1 MAKVM
6 VRPWVKYVLVI
17 AIVGLAIFGISKFT
31 GSNTTE
37 NKNDNKGFFS
47 NLFSGNSVKD
57 VITIG
62 TNTYAGFMP
71 FMYLNGGLDP
81 NENSV
86 IYKDYGL
93 KLKIVVQDDFQAGRA
108 AFRNDDID
116 IIYCTADALP
126 VEMSEGSE
134 MSDARLFNISNWSR
148 GADAIVVNKNINNV
162 GDLIGKV
169 VACSEGTASH
179 TLLLNTLETNGIGYD
194 KVNMGEGVDK
204 NKVNVKVVG
213 SGLDA
218 AAIFKAGQCDAAV
231 VFSPDDQDIV
241 NSINGSKVL
250 VSTKQ
255 ATNII
260 CDCLIAKQSYLE
272 NNKENVQK
280 LISAL
285 LYANTLMNTDE
296 NAVNEAARAF
306 AKSYGTDEQFAIDG
320 SKNIHYATLGDEVN
334 FFGLNSSYT
343 GIKGD
348 ELYSKMART
357 YEGLN
362 LCKRPLAWRKVSNSD
377 IIEGIMNFDDVK
389 GNQEAEAS
397 KTFTAPT
404 KDIENKVAISDKKL
418 TIEYPTNSD
427 ILDNDAKTLIDREF
441 VSIAKQFA
449 GARVK
454 IVGNTDNTGNPTYNI
469 DLSKRRAQSVA
480 NYLIKEYGFDPNRFI
495 IIGNG
500 SKKAIEDG
508 VNGAPITKKLYD
520 TLTGIQ
526 MGRMDAPEGWIKV
539 IQ

>member
-1 MAKVM
+1 M
-6 VRPWVKYVLVI
+6 VRGWVKVAAVV
-17 AIVGLAIFGISKFT
+17 AIVAAVIFGISKYT
-31 GSNTTE
+31 VKSDGGSNS
-37 NKNDNKGFFS
+37 S
-47 NLFSGNSVKD
+47 NPLSGLFSSSNDKD

-71 FMYLNGGLDP
+71 FMYLNGGLEP
-81 NENSV
+81 NENSI
-86 IYKDYGL
+86 IYKDYGI

-108 AFRNDDID
+108 AFRNGDID
-116 IIYCTADALP
+116 IIYCTADAFP

-148 GADAIVVNKNINNV
+148 GADAIVVNKNINTV

-194 KVNMGEGVDK
+194 RVNMGQGIDK

-231 VFSPDDQDIV
+231 VFSPDDQDIIA
-241 NSINGSKVL
+241 SISGSKVL

-255 ATNII
+255 ASNII

-272 NNKENVQK
+272 ENKENVQK

-296 NAVNEAARAF
+296 TAVKQAAKAF

-320 SKNIHYATLGDEVN
+320 SKNIHYVTLGDEIN
-334 FFGLNSSYT
+334 FFGLNSTYT
-343 GIKGD
+343 GMKGD

-357 YEGLN
+357 YEGLK
-362 LCKRPLAWRKVSNSD
+362 LCKRPLSWRKVSNSD
-377 IIEGIMNFDDVK
+377 IIESLMANPDNVK
-389 GNQEAEAS
+389 GEQSAEGI
-397 KTFTAPT
+397 KVFTAPT
-404 KDIENKVAISDKKL
+404 KETENKEVISDKKL
-418 TIEYPTNSD
+418 TIEYATNSD
-427 ILDNDAKTLIDREF
+427 ILDNNAKSLIDREF
-441 VSIAKQFA
+441 VGIAKQFA
-449 GARVK
+449 GVRVK
-454 IVGNTDNTGNPTYNI
+454 IVGNTDNTGNAAYNVE
-469 DLSKRRAQSVA
+469 LSKRRAQSVA
-480 NYLIKEYGFDPNRFI
+480 NYLIKEYGFDANRFI
-495 IIGNG
+495 IVGNG

-508 VNGAPITKKLYD
+508 ISGANQQYRTTDFQLVS
-520 TLTGIQ
+520 
-526 MGRMDAPEGWIKV
+526 E
-539 IQ
+539 

>member
-1 MAKVM
+1 L
-6 VRPWVKYVLVI
+6 RPWTKIVLVI
-17 AIVGLAIFGISKFT
+17 ALVGLAIFGISKFT
-31 GSNTTE
+31 GSNTIE

-47 NLFSGNSVKD
+47 NLFSGDSDKD

-272 NNKENVQK
+272 SNKENVQK

-377 IIEGIMNFDDVK
+377 IIEGIMNSDDVK
-389 GNQEAEAS
+389 GNQEAESS

-454 IVGNTDNTGNPTYNI
+454 IVGNTDNTGNAVYNI

-480 NYLIKEYGFDPNRFI
+480 NYLIKEYGFDTNRFI

-508 VNGAPITKKLYD
+508 VNGANQQYRTTDFL
-520 TLTGIQ
+520 LVS
-526 MGRMDAPEGWIKV
+526 E
-539 IQ
+539 

>member
-1 MAKVM
+1 M
-6 VRPWVKYVLVI
+6 VRGWVKVAAVV
-17 AIVGLAIFGISKFT
+17 AIVAIAVFGISKYT
-31 GSNTTE
+31 GSTE
-37 NKNDNKGFFS
+37 NGTKSS
-47 NLFSGNSVKD
+47 NPLSGLFSGGADKD
-57 VITIG
+57 VITVG

-71 FMYLNGGLDP
+71 FMYLNGGLNP

-86 IYKDYGL
+86 IYKDYGI

-108 AFRNDDID
+108 AFRNGDID

-148 GADAIVVNKNINNV
+148 GADAIVVNKNIKTV

-194 KVNMGEGVDK
+194 RVNMGQGIDK
-204 NKVNVKVVG
+204 NKVNIKVVG

-241 NSINGSKVL
+241 ASINGSKVL

-255 ATNII
+255 ASNII
-260 CDCLIAKQSYLE
+260 CDCLIAKQTYLDE
-272 NNKENVQK
+272 NKENVQK

-296 NAVNEAARAF
+296 TAVKEAAKAF

-320 SKNIHYATLGDEVN
+320 SKNIHYVTLGDEIN
-334 FFGLNSSYT
+334 FFGLNSGYT

-357 YEGLN
+357 YEGLG

-377 IIEGIMNFDDVK
+377 IIESLMSNPESIKGEQSAETVK
-389 GNQEAEAS
+389 V
-397 KTFTAPT
+397 FTAPT
-404 KDIENKVAISDKKL
+404 KETENKETISNKKI
-418 TIEYPTNSD
+418 TIEYATNSD
-427 ILDNDAKTLIDREF
+427 ILDNNAKSLIDREF

-454 IVGNTDNTGNPTYNI
+454 IVGNTDNTGNAAYNI
-469 DLSKRRAQSVA
+469 ELSKRRAQSVA
-480 NYLIKEYGFDPNRFI
+480 NYLIKEYGFDSNRFI
-495 IIGNG
+495 IVGNG

-508 VNGAPITKKLYD
+508 VSGANQQYRTTDFQLVS
-520 TLTGIQ
+520 
-526 MGRMDAPEGWIKV
+526 E
-539 IQ
+539 